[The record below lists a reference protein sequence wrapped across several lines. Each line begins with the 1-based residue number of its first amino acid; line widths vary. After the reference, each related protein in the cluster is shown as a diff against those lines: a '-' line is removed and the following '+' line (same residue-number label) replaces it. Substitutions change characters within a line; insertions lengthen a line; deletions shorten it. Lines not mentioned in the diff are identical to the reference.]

1 MYYRVYY
8 VNDGGIAT
16 NNANESR
23 ILTKSVVPPHTV
35 ASLKNHLCSIEGV
48 PENAHS
54 CLFAS
59 LSDKKAIEEAAQ
71 ISLLGPSGPGL
82 SALDPVALVVHLDRS
97 VVMKQKNLLKVP
109 KVRSSSNYGMLTTL
123 TSTHS

>member
-1 MYYRVYY
+1 M
-8 VNDGGIAT
+8 NDGGIAT

-23 ILTKSVVPPHTV
+23 ILTKSVIPPHTV

-48 PENAHS
+48 PENAQS

-59 LSDKKAIEEAAQ
+59 LSDKKAMEEAAQ

-82 SALDPVALVVHLDRS
+82 SALDPVALVIHSDRS
-97 VVMKQKNLLKVP
+97 VVVKQKNLLKVP
-109 KVRSSSNYGMLTTL
+109 KVRSSSNYGMLTIL
-123 TSTHS
+123 TSTH